1 MMKMGDDG
9 DENKNLNKVD
19 VWTLIPFS
27 PPRSFSSNRSS
38 QQYAMPPPEPP
49 LSDVAQSECQVTK
62 LVVEID
68 DIQSLVAVMA
78 SQNGNLSHHSLTC
91 THTCKS

>member
-1 MMKMGDDG
+1 M
-9 DENKNLNKVD
+9 
-19 VWTLIPFS
+19 
-27 PPRSFSSNRSS
+27 
-38 QQYAMPPPEPP
+38 
-49 LSDVAQSECQVTK
+49 AQSEHQVTK

-91 THTCKS
+91 THTCKSQSLSLKLQIVNVTHALPQLRRYISLW